1 MLKELTKNEWLSLL
15 NIPENRV
22 PTVLVLRG
30 TRNLKVNYAKHRT
43 FFTDVFEVGSPNG
56 IFEDVLIGTYKNI
69 DVGYASV
76 YGDAMASEVTH
87 LYCLYRDSGGYYYM
101 RQLYVD
107 RTHRRKGIATRLLDW
122 LYENVWTDKKV
133 RLDVL
138 AHNEDAVAF
147 YKKYGFR
154 IGVFRMEK

>member
-1 MLKELTKNEWLSLL
+1 MEIVRAALTDADILAELNQELIEDEQHPNPMCIAQLAERMRQWLTTDYICYMAKEK
-15 NIPENRV
+15 
-22 PTVLVLRG
+22 
-30 TRNLKVNYAKHRT
+30 
-43 FFTDVFEVGSPNG
+43 GS
-56 IFEDVLIGTYKNI
+56 IV
-69 DVGYASV
+69 A
-76 YGDAMASEVTH
+76 
-87 LYCLYRDSGGYYYM
+87 YCLYRNDESHYYM

-107 RTHRRKGIATRLLDW
+107 RVHRRKGIATRLLDW

-147 YKKYGFR
+147 YQRYGFS

>member
-1 MLKELTKNEWLSLL
+1 MDIVQLTQRMREWLATDY
-15 NIPENRV
+15 ICYIAKENGHIV
-22 PTVLVLRG
+22 
-30 TRNLKVNYAKHRT
+30 A
-43 FFTDVFEVGSPNG
+43 
-56 IFEDVLIGTYKNI
+56 
-69 DVGYASV
+69 
-76 YGDAMASEVTH
+76 
-87 LYCLYRDSGGYYYM
+87 YCLYRDDGDYYYM

-107 RTHRRKGIATRLLDW
+107 RAHRRKGIATRLLDW

-147 YKKYGFR
+147 YKRYGFR

>member
-1 MLKELTKNEWLSLL
+1 MEIVRAALRDADILAELNQELIEDEQHPNPMHIAQLTERMRTWLTTDYTCYMAKEK
-15 NIPENRV
+15 
-22 PTVLVLRG
+22 
-30 TRNLKVNYAKHRT
+30 
-43 FFTDVFEVGSPNG
+43 GS
-56 IFEDVLIGTYKNI
+56 IV
-69 DVGYASV
+69 A
-76 YGDAMASEVTH
+76 
-87 LYCLYRDSGGYYYM
+87 YCLYRDDESHYYM

-107 RTHRRKGIATRLLDW
+107 RAHRRKGIATRLLDW

-147 YKKYGFR
+147 YQRYGFR

>member
-1 MLKELTKNEWLSLL
+1 MEIVRAELTDAAILAELNKRLIEDERHPNPMDIAQLTERMQEWLTTDY
-15 NIPENRV
+15 ICYVAKENRHI
-22 PTVLVLRG
+22 
-30 TRNLKVNYAKHRT
+30 A
-43 FFTDVFEVGSPNG
+43 
-56 IFEDVLIGTYKNI
+56 
-69 DVGYASV
+69 A
-76 YGDAMASEVTH
+76 
-87 LYCLYRDSGGYYYM
+87 YCLYRDDGGYYYM

-107 RTHRRKGIATRLLDW
+107 RAHRRKGIATRLLDW

-147 YKKYGFR
+147 YKRYGFR

>member
-1 MLKELTKNEWLSLL
+1 MEIVKAELTDIERLAELNKYLIEDERHPNPMNIAELIERMNAWLTTDYTCYLAK
-15 NIPENRV
+15 EN
-22 PTVLVLRG
+22 G
-30 TRNLKVNYAKHRT
+30 HIIA
-43 FFTDVFEVGSPNG
+43 
-56 IFEDVLIGTYKNI
+56 
-69 DVGYASV
+69 
-76 YGDAMASEVTH
+76 
-87 LYCLYRDSGGYYYM
+87 YCLYRDNDGHYYM

-107 RTHRRKGIATRLLDW
+107 RAHRRKGIATQLLDW

-147 YKKYGFR
+147 YKRYGFR

>member
-1 MLKELTKNEWLSLL
+1 MEVVRAALRDADILAELNKELIEDEQHPNPMGIAQLTERMRDWLATDY
-15 NIPENRV
+15 IC
-22 PTVLVLRG
+22 
-30 TRNLKVNYAKHRT
+30 YMAK
-43 FFTDVFEVGSPNG
+43 EKGS
-56 IFEDVLIGTYKNI
+56 IV
-69 DVGYASV
+69 A
-76 YGDAMASEVTH
+76 
-87 LYCLYRDSGGYYYM
+87 YCLYRDDESHYYM

-107 RTHRRKGIATRLLDW
+107 RAHRRKGIATRLLDW

-147 YKKYGFR
+147 YQRYGFR